1 MQAKLEQKQQEAE
14 QKDAMYQQELE
25 GQRDLVQAMKRRVL
39 ELIQ

>member
-1 MQAKLEQKQQEAE
+1 MQVMLEQKEQEAE
-14 QKDAMYQQELE
+14 RRDAVYQKELE